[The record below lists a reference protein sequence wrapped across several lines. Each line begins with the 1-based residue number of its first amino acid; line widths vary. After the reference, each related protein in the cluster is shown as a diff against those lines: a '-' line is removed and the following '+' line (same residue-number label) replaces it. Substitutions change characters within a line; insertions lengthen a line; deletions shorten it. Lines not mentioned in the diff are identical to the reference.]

1 MLNRK
6 RFFSLQLTNA
16 MPRFSVAL
24 LFFEDVYG
32 DPGTEAGVTSAGRH
46 FGMDEMSKKV
56 AEIYTKIP

>member
-1 MLNRK
+1 
-6 RFFSLQLTNA
+6 